1 MSGEDLSAFDFVE
14 ISNPKNISVKDPLSE
29 HSLDIKPRIR
39 GSSKSEKNQSP
50 PQNKNIKEGNSV
62 PTPPFVRNIANQI
75 SLLSDNVSKL
85 QKQVSA
91 IPANNNKTQTN
102 CAKLKQIAQ
111 ERDALQLTVK
121 NLQKENSKLSSEVSE
136 LRAKNAPQAAEISV
150 FKSNNPNSAGAVHIQ
165 MPPYFPYPAMFS
177 PTLPLHT
184 NQQQQSFAFS
194 NPILNTACKHTNYG
208 NWVWACHF

>member
-1 MSGEDLSAFDFVE
+1 M
-14 ISNPKNISVKDPLSE
+14 
-29 HSLDIKPRIR
+29 
-39 GSSKSEKNQSP
+39 
-50 PQNKNIKEGNSV
+50 
-62 PTPPFVRNIANQI
+62 RNIANLI

-85 QKQVSA
+85 QKQVSV

-102 CAKLKQIAQ
+102 CAKLKQITQ

-121 NLQKENSKLSSEVSE
+121 NLQSKNLKLSSEVSE

-208 NWVWACHF
+208 NWVWACHKKALKHSSRKKSRSKRCWTQLMSLVQNLTESTFSFLYCIDF